1 MSTILHIA
9 HSTAWQRAQVLG
21 VYRDD
26 ALETEGFIH
35 CSLPAQVIPVA
46 DVLYKGRTGLVLL
59 CIDEKKVTTE
69 VRYEDCYETGQTF
82 PHIYGPL
89 KLDAVSNVVDF
100 LPNADGTFTLPEI
113 EVP

>member
-89 KLDAVSNVVDF
+89 NRDAIVAVRPLVRGN
-100 LPNADGTFTLPEI
+100 DGHFEAVRTG
-113 EVP
+113 